1 MEVRQGQVYWC
12 DFGPAAGSSPAHVH
26 PCVVVQSDPF
36 NRSRIATTVICLIT
50 SNLSRADS
58 PGNVL
63 LRKGDANLPKAGV
76 VNVSQLLTIHK
87 SELTEMIGSLP
98 PATIRL
104 ICSGLQ
110 LLFEQADAGPGPVL
124 PS

>member
-1 MEVRQGQVYWC
+1 MHVRQGQVYWC
-12 DFGPAAGSSPAHVH
+12 DFGPSFGSSPARVH
-26 PCVVVQSDPF
+26 PCVVVQSDLF

-63 LRKGDANLPKAGV
+63 LRKGDANLPKASV
-76 VNVSQLLTIHK
+76 INVSQLLTIDK

-104 ICSGLQ
+104 ICSGLH
-110 LLFEQADAGPGPVL
+110 LLFEQIEG
-124 PS
+124 